1 MINRLPLALIA
12 LLLIGGVARAEPV
25 VNVGVEGAFPPW
37 NATNSDGKL
46 VGLDIDLAA
55 DLCRRAEVQCNL
67 ISGEWSSLI
76 PSLTSG
82 KFDMVLSVGINDAR
96 RKVVD
101 FTTPYAVGAA
111 TFLIAKDGSVQPLP
125 MTGQRLNLADHA
137 AADPVMAQIRA
148 LLKGKTVGVVQSSSH
163 EQVIRA
169 NFGSDVD
176 VRVYKS
182 SQERD
187 FDLRSGRIDAGF
199 DSAVYAEATLD
210 KQGNEDLEVTGPLLK
225 GPPLATDV
233 AIALRKDE
241 PELKAKFDRA
251 IAAASA
257 DGTIRR
263 ISLKWSKLDLTPGQ

>member
-1 MINRLPLALIA
+1 MTNRLMLALLA
-12 LLLIGGVARAEPV
+12 LALTAGVAKADPT

-37 NATNSDGKL
+37 NATTSDGKL

-55 DLCRRAEVQCNL
+55 DLCQRAKVTCNL

-76 PSLTSG
+76 PSLNAG
-82 KFDMVLSVGINDAR
+82 KFDIVLSVGINDAR
-96 RKVVD
+96 KQVVD

-111 TFLIAKDGSVQPLP
+111 TFLIAKDGAVKQLP

-137 AADPVMAQIRA
+137 AADPVMTQIRA

-163 EQVIRA
+163 EQLIRA
-169 NFGSDVD
+169 SFGSDVD

-182 SQERD
+182 SQDRD
-187 FDLRSGRIDAGF
+187 FDLRSGRIDVGF

-210 KQGNEDLEVTGPLLK
+210 KPDNEDLQLTGPLLK

-233 AIALRKDE
+233 AIALRKDS
-241 PELKAKFDRA
+241 PELKAKFDHA
-251 IAAASA
+251 IEAAAA